1 MTVVPSY
8 KRTAS
13 RPGRNDAL
21 SRAQTE
27 FNNGIKKVR
36 VDVEHAIGYWEA
48 RFQSLKLL
56 SPQIKS
62 AGHQVIRA
70 TIWIQVCCIA
80 FKVASS
86 MPMFLG
92 DCNASQFHP

>member
-1 MTVVPSY
+1 MVPSY

-13 RPGRNDAL
+13 RPGRNNAL

-62 AGHQVIRA
+62 ADHQVIRA
-70 TIWIQVCCIA
+70 TIWIQVTAMLHNFILEQDGPEELA
-80 FKVASS
+80 DKER
-86 MPMFLG
+86 FLTG
-92 DCNASQFHP
+92 